1 MIGFFNAGVY
11 ALSIGCAAGWTYFAH
26 KGRHVEMLLCGV
38 IWALLM
44 ILLK

>member
-1 MIGFFNAGVY
+1 VIGIFNAGVY
-11 ALSIGCAAGWTYFAH
+11 VLSIGCGAGWAYFAR